1 MELTPRGPE
10 SAAAFESHLAEF
22 MKKFEMMS
30 EDVGEVEVADE
41 AQADQEEQGSTVTV
55 DQLLRANEED
65 AKEYPKDRTK
75 EVNMKMTN
83 LGIAAAAEIVND
95 TLRIDS
101 LPDDTTAPDKFD
113 DWRASVQRLLEEIE
127 KAQAKLQ
134 ENQPIEAEA
143 RESRLAPVAVPSHLP
158 EAEVLDFGP
167 DADNFRVDVLVAER
181 KKNETEEAKSAVTYR
196 YRQATLTQEAQA
208 SIDTSAGTLGVSN
221 TQDTLAAAPQAL
233 SPDAEADATADMV
246 SSPESSKSKP
256 LNTLKASLVNKIMR
270 VISDSLVTTAKPSM
284 TGAEHKI
291 RWTNLGIKVPEDV
304 KDKKKE
310 QDQVPPS
317 TVRTEAEDPE
327 QAPSGGGSMTSRSH
341 VYDALQDSLKM
352 PLSNAGL
359 TTLRKRPLQAGSW
372 IVFGFADCLWVGQVK
387 VFYLKGAGIRPTHNY
402 EETCN
407 DIATL
412 SRVVVLGYRFY
423 GTYMTPLTATL
434 PESGNHV
441 PTYFFI
447 HSDHLILSLDAI
459 CPNPFMNDSRLH
471 IGHGFFMEK
480 PSAGFQKC
488 WDKLLKHQ
496 QELLGAVSC
505 LVRRSSS
512 RAKHT
517 LEPDSDEE
525 EAPSRKRARM

>member
-22 MKKFEMMS
+22 MKKFETMS

-101 LPDDTTAPDKFD
+101 LPDDTTAPNKFD

-143 RESRLAPVAVPSHLP
+143 CESRLAPVAVPSHLP
-158 EAEVLDFGP
+158 KAEVLDFGP

-233 SPDAEADATADMV
+233 SPDAEADATADTV

-270 VISDSLVTTAKPSM
+270 VISDSLVTTAKPST

-304 KDKKKE
+304 KDKKKNKTKYRL
-310 QDQVPPS
+310 VLSGPRPKIPS
-317 TVRTEAEDPE
+317 RLP
-327 QAPSGGGSMTSRSH
+327 
-341 VYDALQDSLKM
+341 M

-423 GTYMTPLTATL
+423 GTYMTPLTTTL

>member
-1 MELTPRGPE
+1 
-10 SAAAFESHLAEF
+10 
-22 MKKFEMMS
+22 
-30 EDVGEVEVADE
+30 
-41 AQADQEEQGSTVTV
+41 
-55 DQLLRANEED
+55 
-65 AKEYPKDRTK
+65 
-75 EVNMKMTN
+75 MKMTN

-101 LPDDTTAPDKFD
+101 LPDDTTAPNKFD

-127 KAQAKLQ
+127 KHKPNYKRINRLKLKHANHGSPQ
-134 ENQPIEAEA
+134 WLSPPISL
-143 RESRLAPVAVPSHLP
+143 SRN
-158 EAEVLDFGP
+158 
-167 DADNFRVDVLVAER
+167 ADNFRVDVLVAER
-181 KKNETEEAKSAVTYR
+181 KKNETEEAKSA
-196 YRQATLTQEAQA
+196 QIE
-208 SIDTSAGTLGVSN
+208 
-221 TQDTLAAAPQAL
+221 
-233 SPDAEADATADMV
+233 
-246 SSPESSKSKP
+246 P

-270 VISDSLVTTAKPSM
+270 VISDSLVTTAKPSPRRRQ
-284 TGAEHKI
+284 GQE
-291 RWTNLGIKVPEDV
+291 
-304 KDKKKE
+304 KE

-359 TTLRKRPLQAGSW
+359 TTLRSGRCKPAHGSSLGLR
-372 IVFGFADCLWVGQVK
+372 IAFGLD
-387 VFYLKGAGIRPTHNY
+387 KGAGIRPTHNY

-423 GTYMTPLTATL
+423 GTYMTPLTTTL